1 MPAEERE
8 QLTGI
13 TGLAGSTHGLP
24 PGQLPVCL
32 PDE

>member
-13 TGLAGSTHGLP
+13 TDLVGSTYGLP
-24 PGQLPVCL
+24 PGQLPVSL